1 MSNELKTAAELE
13 TLAGASS
20 KAVSRLTFLFDDG
33 KFTEVG
39 RFVTSNGALSGV
51 VTAFGYVE
59 GVPVYAFS
67 QDISAK
73 SGALT
78 KEGAEKISKL
88 FSLAAETGAPVV
100 GVYDS
105 YGADVSDALTALSS
119 YGELFLKSAN
129 LSGVVPTVSV
139 VCGVCAGA
147 AAMLATNADFVIV
160 TKDSELFAAP
170 NTGIKDLAAHAA
182 ATGVAALVADDDAA
196 AFAAVKSLLSR
207 VPQNNLAPVP
217 MYEFEEPTSAFGKD
231 ALSQADAIFD
241 EGSVKELYADFG
253 KASFTALASIGG
265 NCVGVLATNKTE
277 DKLTVHDSSKLARF
291 MRMLDC
297 FNIPAVTL
305 VDTEGF
311 KSDEA
316 ASKCGAVKA
325 MAKLSHAY
333 AEATNVK
340 VAAVTGKAYGTAFM
354 ALAGKGANSDMT
366 FALDSAVISAL
377 DPITAVEFMEHDK
390 LAGTDDLAA
399 ARKALADEFVKS
411 ECSAYAAAQ
420 KGAVDGVVNAA
431 ELRAAIRE
439 AVEIM
444 AGKRAQR
451 LPKKHSNI
459 QL

>member
-1 MSNELKTAAELE
+1 MSIELKTSAELE
-13 TLAGASS
+13 ALAGGSD

-33 KFTEVG
+33 KFTETG
-39 RFVTSNGALSGV
+39 RYVTSGGSLSGV
-51 VTAFGYVE
+51 VTGFGYVD

-78 KEGAEKISKL
+78 KQGADKISAL
-88 FSLAAETGAPVV
+88 YSLAAETGAPVV
-100 GVYDS
+100 GIYDS
-105 YGADVSDALTALSS
+105 YGADVSDALTSLTA
-119 YGELFLKSAN
+119 YGELLLKSAN

-147 AAMLATNADFVIV
+147 AAMLAVGADLVVV
-160 TKDSELFAAP
+160 TKDSELYVSP
-170 NTGIKDLAAHAA
+170 NSGIKDLAANAA

-196 AFAAVKSLLSR
+196 AFAAVKSFLGR

-217 MYEFEEPTSAFGKD
+217 MYEFEEPTAAFGTD
-231 ALSQADAIFD
+231 ALSQAEAIFD

-253 KASFTALASIGG
+253 KAAFTALASIGG
-265 NCVGVLATNKTE
+265 SCVGVLATNKTD
-277 DKLTVHDSSKLARF
+277 DKLTVHDCAKLARF

-305 VDTEGF
+305 VDTQGF
-311 KSDEA
+311 KNDEA
-316 ASKCGAVKA
+316 AQKCGAVKA
-325 MAKLSHAY
+325 MAKVSHAY

-340 VAAVTGKAYGTAFM
+340 VSVVTGKAYGTAFM

-366 FALDSAVISAL
+366 FALDSSVISAL
-377 DPITAVEFMEHDK
+377 DPLTAVEFLSHDK
-390 LAGTDDLAA
+390 LAGAEDLAA
-399 ARKALADEFVKS
+399 ARQALADKYVSK

-420 KGAVDGVVNAA
+420 CGAVDGVVTAA
-431 ELRAAIRE
+431 QVRGAVRE

>member
-1 MSNELKTAAELE
+1 MSIKLSTAVELE
-13 TLAGASS
+13 TLSGASQ
-20 KAVSRLTFLFDDG
+20 KAVSRLTLLFDDG
-33 KFTEVG
+33 KFTETG
-39 RFVTSNGALSGV
+39 RFVKSGDALSGV
-51 VTAFGYVE
+51 VTAFGYVD

-78 KEGAEKISKL
+78 KEGADKISKL
-88 FSLAAETGAPVV
+88 YSLAAETGAPVV

-105 YGADVSDALTALSS
+105 YGADVSDALTSLSA
-119 YGELFLKSAN
+119 YGELLLKSAN

-147 AAMLATNADFVIV
+147 AAMLAVNADFVVV
-160 TKDSELFAAP
+160 TKDSELYVSP
-170 NTGIKDLAAHAA
+170 NSGIADLAQNAA
-182 ATGVAALVADDDAA
+182 NTGVAALVADDDAS
-196 AFAAVKSLLSR
+196 AFAAVKSLLGR
-207 VPQNNLAPVP
+207 VPQNNLSPVP
-217 MYEFEEPTSAFGKD
+217 MYEFEEPSSAFGTD
-231 ALSQADAIFD
+231 ALSQANAIFD

-253 KASFTALASIGG
+253 KAAFTALASIGG
-265 NCVGVLATNKTE
+265 NCVGVLATNKTA

-291 MRMLDC
+291 MRLLDC

-311 KSDEA
+311 KNDEQA
-316 ASKCGAVKA
+316 MKCGAVKA

-333 AEATNVK
+333 AEATNIK

-366 FALDSAVISAL
+366 FAVDNAVISAL
-377 DPITAVEFMEHDK
+377 DPLTVVEFMSHDK
-390 LAGTDDLAA
+390 LAGAEDLAA
-399 ARKALADEFVKS
+399 ARKALADEYVKT

-420 KGAVDGVVNAA
+420 SGAVDGVVTASQ
-431 ELRAAIRE
+431 LRAALRE
-439 AVEIM
+439 SIEIM
-444 AGKRAQR
+444 SGKRAQR

>member
-1 MSNELKTAAELE
+1 MSIKLSTAAELE
-13 TLAGASS
+13 ALSGASS

-39 RFVTSNGALSGV
+39 RFVKSGDALSGV
-51 VTAFGYVE
+51 ITAFGYVD

-78 KEGAEKISKL
+78 KEGADKISKL
-88 FSLAAETGAPVV
+88 YTLAAETGAPVV

-105 YGADVSDALTALSS
+105 YGADVSDALTSLSA
-119 YGELFLKSAN
+119 YGELLSKSAN
-129 LSGVVPTVSV
+129 VSGVVPNVSV

-147 AAMLATNADFVIV
+147 AAMLAVNADFVVV
-160 TKDSELFAAP
+160 TKDSELYVSP
-170 NTGIKDLAAHAA
+170 NSGISDLAQHAA
-182 ATGVAALVADDDAA
+182 DTGVAALVADDDAA
-196 AFAAVKSLLSR
+196 AFAAVKSLLGR
-207 VPQNNLAPVP
+207 VPQNNLSPVP
-217 MYEFEEPTSAFGKD
+217 MYEFEEPTTAFGTD
-231 ALSQADAIFD
+231 ALSQAQAIFD

-253 KASFTALASIGG
+253 KAAFTALASIGG
-265 NCVGVLATNKTE
+265 SCVGVLATNKTD
-277 DKLTVHDSSKLARF
+277 DKLTVHDSAKLARF
-291 MRMLDC
+291 IRMLDC

-311 KSDEA
+311 RNDEKA
-316 ASKCGAVKA
+316 AKCGAVKA

-333 AEATNVK
+333 AEATNIK

-354 ALAGKGANSDMT
+354 ALAGKGSNSDMT
-366 FALDSAVISAL
+366 YAVDSAVISAL
-377 DPITAVEFMEHDK
+377 DPLTAVEFMSHDK
-390 LAGTDDLAA
+390 LAGTDDLTA
-399 ARKALADEFVKS
+399 ARKALADEYVKN

-420 KGAVDGVVNAA
+420 SGAVDGVVAA
-431 ELRAAIRE
+431 SQLRAAIRE
-439 AVEIM
+439 SIEIM